1 MSHRKL
7 LVTLLTLLFLSVV
20 IASPTQAQT
29 EGTAELKRQATAL
42 LKENNYTEALP
53 ILEKIAA
60 AEPNDGETQFF
71 LAFALLGKATNTKDN
86 VARKA
91 LRIRAR
97 QAFVKAKSL
106 NYDEPKLDA
115 LILSLPEDGS
125 DSAGGFTSN
134 AKANQLMEEGEALF
148 SQGKP
153 DEALRS
159 IRRRLNWIQSSI
171 TQRSFPA
178 TSTCRKGITQRLRS
192 GIKKQSP
199 SIRIKRLLT
208 AIPQRL

>member
-42 LKENNYTEALP
+42 LKENKYTEALP

-71 LAFALLGKATNTKDN
+71 LAFALIGQATNTKDN
-86 VARKA
+86 AARKA

-97 QAFVKAKSL
+97 QA
-106 NYDEPKLDA
+106 
-115 LILSLPEDGS
+115 LS
-125 DSAGGFTSN
+125 
-134 AKANQLMEEGEALF
+134 KQ
-148 SQGKP
+148 
-153 DEALRS
+153 
-159 IRRRLNWIQSSI
+159 RR
-171 TQRSFPA
+171 
-178 TSTCRKGITQRLRS
+178 
-192 GIKKQSP
+192 
-199 SIRIKRLLT
+199 
-208 AIPQRL
+208 